1 MKKGQIVKCVRYK
14 PCDDDAYLTDG
25 EYYEVINAH
34 DNYFEVIADDGGV
47 CWNASL
53 DSSHAV
59 WELVS
64 E

>member
-25 EYYEVINAH
+25 EHYEVINARN
-34 DNYFEVIADDGGV
+34 NYFEVIADNGDV
-47 CWNASL
+47 CCNASL
-53 DSSHAV
+53 DSSHAT

-64 E
+64 